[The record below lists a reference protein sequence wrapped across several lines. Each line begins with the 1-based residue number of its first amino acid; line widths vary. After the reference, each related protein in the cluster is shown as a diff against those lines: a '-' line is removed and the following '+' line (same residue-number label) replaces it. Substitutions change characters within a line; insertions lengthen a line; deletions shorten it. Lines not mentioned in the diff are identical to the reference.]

1 LAHVVSGWACDS
13 RRDLDGDPAS
23 FSCDDSHV
31 ASNLKLQNP
40 KLKKNRKE
48 DVFNPQKSCSVVA
61 MSIEP
66 MKDGLRS
73 HVRIDFYGN
82 VHKRMRGSG
91 VEERY
96 AKEVEVLKVLEERGC
111 PYVPKVLEEH
121 PEDFY
126 FVSTNCGRPA
136 PQLSKEKAD
145 KLYAALE
152 KDYGVRHLDA
162 EPRNIT
168 YSDKLGRFC
177 IIDFELAEILP
188 NPHPEGK
195 Q

>member
-1 LAHVVSGWACDS
+1 MRG
-13 RRDLDGDPAS
+13 DGIGLG
-23 FSCDDSHV
+23 FS
-31 ASNLKLQNP
+31 
-40 KLKKNRKE
+40 
-48 DVFNPQKSCSVVA
+48 A
-61 MSIEP
+61 MSMEP

-82 VHKRMRGSG
+82 VHKRMRGSD
-91 VEERY
+91 VASRY
-96 AKEVEVLKVLEERGC
+96 AKEVEVLKVLEQRGC

-121 PEDFY
+121 PEEFY

-136 PQLSKEKAD
+136 PQITKEKAD
-145 KLYAALE
+145 SLFAVLE
-152 KDYGVRHLDA
+152 RDYGVRHLDA

-188 NPHPEGK
+188 DPHPSENP
-195 Q
+195 

>member
-1 LAHVVSGWACDS
+1 
-13 RRDLDGDPAS
+13 
-23 FSCDDSHV
+23 
-31 ASNLKLQNP
+31 
-40 KLKKNRKE
+40 
-48 DVFNPQKSCSVVA
+48 

-73 HVRIDFYGN
+73 SVRIDFYGN
-82 VHKRMRGSG
+82 VHKRMRGTD
-91 VEERY
+91 VANRY
-96 AKEVEVLKVLEERGC
+96 ATEVKVLKVLEERGC

-121 PEDFY
+121 PEEFY

-136 PQLSKEKAD
+136 PNISKEKAD
-145 KLYAALE
+145 SLFADLE

-188 NPHPEGK
+188 EPNPKEPS
-195 Q
+195 